1 MRVSMC
7 SLPISRSASN
17 TSPLIIQSAGDPF
30 ELSVLS
36 EARVCIVDMTTAS
49 KVVLAILEFPSIDQ
63 PQQAI
68 PNRS

>member
-36 EARVCIVDMTTAS
+36 EARERIVDMTTAS
-49 KVVLAILEFPSIDQ
+49 KVDEVFLCADVTPTSSVKS
-63 PQQAI
+63 A
-68 PNRS
+68 